1 MVSKKRKKK
10 KKNIKKPQ
18 KQVNLRVNA
27 IKSGTVSSGSSI
39 DYRKEVV

>member
-10 KKNIKKPQ
+10 QQ
-18 KQVNLRVNA
+18 KQVYLRVNA
-27 IKSGTVSSGSSI
+27 IKSGAVNSHSSI